1 MKRATLLLADDHPAV
16 LDYLIDMLSPDFDI
30 VGAVGDGQAAHE
42 MAIMLRPDAVVF
54 DISMPVLTGLEAA
67 ARLATSAQPPCVVFL
82 TVHQDRDFI
91 EAAFNAGALGYVL
104 KSRLASDLIPAIHEA
119 LAGRTFLSA
128 PLLMEAPVRT
138 PAS

>member
-16 LDYLIDMLSPDFDI
+16 LDHLIDMLSPDFDI
-30 VGAVGDGQAAHE
+30 VGAVGDGQAAYE
-42 MAIMLRPDAVVF
+42 MATLLRPDAVVF

-128 PLLMEAPVRT
+128 PLIFETPIRT

>member
-16 LDYLIDMLSPDFDI
+16 LDHLIDLLLPDFDI
-30 VGAVGDGQAAHE
+30 VGALGDGQAAYE
-42 MAIMLRPDAVVF
+42 AAIVLRPDAVVF

-67 ARLATSAQPPCVVFL
+67 ARLAASAQPPRIVFL

-104 KSRLASDLIPAIHEA
+104 KNRLATDLIPAIHEA
-119 LAGRTFLSA
+119 LAGRTLVSA
-128 PLLMEAPVRT
+128 PLSIETAVRT